1 MPTTIEALHKLSK
14 EIESDIEYREQKWTA
29 KYKFLKKNVKEWKK
43 KAKYEKEMTRV
54 LQRENERL
62 WEFIFS
68 RSLQM
73 KTVDIPALGKKEI
86 VDLSNTVDDDDDDDV
101 PCVTPSKESDSS
113 TVIKCES
120 VDGDVD
126 PVEKV
131 VEKEVVEEEEEEE
144 AVVEEEEEEEV
155 VEEEEEEVVVEE
167 EEEEEVVVE
176 EEEEEE
182 EEVVVEEEEEEEVV
196 VEEEEVVVEEEVVEK
211 EAEAEEEELFEVEI
225 DGVDYY
231 TSSEVNGLIYE
242 KKTNGDVGEELGYFE
257 DSEPGFY
264 E

>member
-1 MPTTIEALHKLSK
+1 MPNTIETLHKLSK
-14 EIESDIEYREQKWTA
+14 EIESDIEHREKKWTA
-29 KYKFLKKNVKEWKK
+29 KYKSLKKDVKQWKK
-43 KAKYEKEMTRV
+43 KAKHEKEMTRV

-86 VDLSNTVDDDDDDDV
+86 VDLVGDDDI

-120 VDGDVD
+120 IDGDDGDDDVD
-126 PVEKV
+126 DASVEKTENVV
-131 VEKEVVEEEEEEE
+131 VEK
-144 AVVEEEEEEEV
+144 
-155 VEEEEEEVVVEE
+155 
-167 EEEEEVVVE
+167 EVVVE

-182 EEVVVEEEEEEEVV
+182 EEVVVEEEEEEVV
-196 VEEEEVVVEEEVVEK
+196 VEEEEEVVEEEEKEEEEEVVDKKNVVEA
-211 EAEAEEEELFEVEI
+211 EAEDEEAEDEEAEDEEAEEEEAEEEELFEVEI

-242 KKTNGDVGEELGYFE
+242 KKANGEVGEELGYFE